1 MDVLSN
7 QGTWTAN
14 PCREGP
20 RTMLLSPWQ
29 QVVDLLLAAGAGGSH
44 KAWGYDRD
52 IIRGINICIYTYVY
66 TYVYI

>member
-29 QVVDLLLAAGAGGSH
+29 QVVDLLLAATGAGGF
-44 KAWGYDRD
+44 KPQNGDMTTKTGCLLYWL
-52 IIRGINICIYTYVY
+52 V
-66 TYVYI
+66 V

>member
-14 PCREGP
+14 PCRETT

-44 KAWGYDRD
+44 KM
-52 IIRGINICIYTYVY
+52 GI
-66 TYVYI
+66 